1 MVSKGLAHAR
11 GPVVLSM
18 WLAALAAVLLSTAG
32 CGPSTAAGGG
42 PGGPPPVSVVS
53 AVTRDVQ
60 EFDEYSARLEAPQTV
75 DLRARVP
82 GTLERVHFRDGQRV
96 KKGELL
102 FTIDSRGFAAD
113 TARVQAQR
121 NAAVTALELAR
132 AEAARAEKLLP
143 MQAVSVQEIDQLRAA
158 VRNAEANV
166 AASNAALRSAELNQ
180 GYTRITSPIDGRVGR
195 SNVSIGNLVS
205 TGDPVLATV
214 VSTDRI
220 YAYFDASE
228 STFLKYVRS
237 ANVGNRQAASPVLM
251 GLANEQGFP
260 HQGQLDF
267 VDNRLS
273 PATGSIRGR
282 AVFDNK
288 AGVFTPGL
296 SARLKLVGSANYS
309 ATLVPERAITTDQ
322 TRKVVLVVG
331 QNNMVEPRE
340 VQLGALIDG
349 MRVVKG
355 LKTGERV
362 IVEGQQRA
370 FPGAPVTPQPMKT
383 DAKGLPLPPQ
393 QQQAGQPPGGGGG
406 GGSDGGA
413 PAASAPAKS

>member
-1 MVSKGLAHAR
+1 
-11 GPVVLSM
+11 
-18 WLAALAAVLLSTAG
+18 
-32 CGPSTAAGGG
+32 
-42 PGGPPPVSVVS
+42 
-53 AVTRDVQ
+53 
-60 EFDEYSARLEAPQTV
+60 
-75 DLRARVP
+75 
-82 GTLERVHFRDGQRV
+82 V
-96 KKGELL
+96 KKGALL

-121 NAAVTALELAR
+121 TAAVTALELAR

-143 MQAVSVQEIDQLRAA
+143 MQAVSQQEVDQLRAA

-166 AASNAALRSAELNQ
+166 AATNAALRSAELNQ
-180 GYTRITSPIDGRVGR
+180 GYTRITAPIDGRVGR
-195 SNVSIGNLVS
+195 SNVSVGNLVS
-205 TGDPVLATV
+205 AGDPVLATV

-228 STFLKYVRS
+228 STFLKYVRT
-237 ANVGNRQAASPVLM
+237 VGAGSKEASGPVLM
-251 GLANEQGFP
+251 ALANEQGFP
-260 HQGQLDF
+260 HTGKLDF
-267 VDNRLS
+267 VDNRLN

-288 AGVFTPGL
+288 AGNFTPGL

-331 QNNMVEPRE
+331 ANNMVEPRE
-340 VQLGALIDG
+340 VKPGALIDG
-349 MRVVKG
+349 MRVVQG

-370 FPGAPVTPQPMKT
+370 FPGAPVTPTPMKV

-393 QQQAGQPPGGGGG
+393 QQQAGQPPGGGGA
-406 GGSDGGA
+406 A
-413 PAASAPAKS
+413 PADPPASAPKKS